1 MTIAPCIGVCP
12 VRVQRVVPRGVH
24 YRGVVNARRWSWN
37 GRAFGPRPRLPRP
50 PAAGTLDGRPHSS
63 RRAFANCSC
72 RRSYGDWNT
81 ATSWVLDSLPR
92 GLSPPA
98 YWAGWT
104 DRVTVVPVRHQC
116 PAVKREVQVPT
127 ERRPSR
133 PTPFALDSHHGQRAA
148 TQVTPYRPDRPPAPE
163 TGSVTGGPGSNTSR
177 TLRRESCS
185 RSREA

>member
-1 MTIAPCIGVCP
+1 MPGLAGWPGGLINEPTSL
-12 VRVQRVVPRGVH
+12 
-24 YRGVVNARRWSWN
+24 WSSLEQPK
-37 GRAFGPRPRLPRP
+37 AELPRRY
-50 PAAGTLDGRPHSS
+50 PAYGLAP
-63 RRAFANCSC
+63 AN
-72 RRSYGDWNT
+72 GDWNT